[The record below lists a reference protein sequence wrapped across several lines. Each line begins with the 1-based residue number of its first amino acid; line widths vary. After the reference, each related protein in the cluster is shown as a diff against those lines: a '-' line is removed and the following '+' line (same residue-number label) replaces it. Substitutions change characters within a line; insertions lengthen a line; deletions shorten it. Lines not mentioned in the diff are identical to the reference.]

1 MNERTCHRQVLE
13 QLKYFTW
20 QDVLLSA
27 IDIAI
32 VAYLFYQV
40 FVFIR
45 GTRAV
50 QLLKGIAILLVLVSL
65 TQWLRLYTVNWILV
79 QVRTMLIVALPIVF
93 QQELRRALTQLGR
106 GKLFSTNLFRSQ
118 SASITQVID
127 EVVEAAFNLSRTK
140 TGALIIIEQETGLEE
155 YMEDAVRLDALVSR
169 ELLENIFVPNTP
181 LHDGAVVIRED
192 RIVAAACFV
201 PATEDPV
208 TVELGAR
215 HRAAI
220 GVSQVSDALAIVVS
234 EETGTVSLA
243 SGGRLIRGL
252 DSKTLRDK
260 LLELMNPQSVMQIFR
275 RGATK

>member
-1 MNERTCHRQVLE
+1 MKERACHRQVLE
-13 QLKYFTW
+13 QLRYFTW

-50 QLLKGIAILLVLVSL
+50 QLLKGIAVLLLLVSL

-93 QQELRRALTQLGR
+93 QQELRRALTQIGK
-106 GKLFSTNLFRSQ
+106 GKLFSPNLFRGQ
-118 SASITQVID
+118 GTPVTQVVD
-127 EVVEAAFNLSRTK
+127 EVVEAAFNLSRSR
-140 TGALIIIEQETGLEE
+140 TGALIIMEQETGLEE
-155 YMEDAVRLDALVSR
+155 YMEDAVRLDALVSC

-181 LHDGAVVIRED
+181 LHDGAVIIRED
-192 RIVAAACFV
+192 RLVAAACFV

-208 TVELGAR
+208 AVELGAR

-252 DSKTLRDK
+252 DAKTLKDK
-260 LLELMNPQSVMQIFR
+260 LLELVNPQSVMQIFR
-275 RGATK
+275 RGAPK